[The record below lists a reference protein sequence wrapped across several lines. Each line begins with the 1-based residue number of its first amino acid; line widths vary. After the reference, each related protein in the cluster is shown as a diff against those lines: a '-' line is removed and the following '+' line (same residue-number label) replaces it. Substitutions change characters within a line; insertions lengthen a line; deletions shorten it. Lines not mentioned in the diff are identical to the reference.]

1 MKIRPALLLLF
12 VVAAAACTQEPDRQ
26 WMKPG
31 PYTVEEFHRDTADC
45 TRRGEL
51 DADCM
56 QAKGWIAVQ
65 PLQPEPP
72 KKQGGGGGRTYQ
84 IPSGH

>member
-1 MKIRPALLLLF
+1 MKIRPAPLLL
-12 VVAAAACTQEPDRQ
+12 VVLAAAACAQEPDRQ

-31 PYTVEEFHRDTADC
+31 PYTVEEFHRDTAAC
-45 TRRGEL
+45 TRRGDL

-65 PLQPEPP
+65 PLQPEPQ
-72 KKQGGGGGRTYQ
+72 KKQGGGRTYQ

>member
-1 MKIRPALLLLF
+1 MKVRRVLAL
-12 VVAAAACTQEPDRQ
+12 VVAAAATACNAPPDRQ

-31 PYTVEEFHRDTADC
+31 PYTVEEFQRDTTAC
-45 TRRGEL
+45 TRDGDL

-65 PLQPEPP
+65 PQPAPP
-72 KKQGGGGGRTYQ
+72 AQKKQGTTYQ
-84 IPSGH
+84 VPGAR

>member
-1 MKIRPALLLLF
+1 MKVRRVLAL
-12 VVAAAACTQEPDRQ
+12 VVAAAATACTSASDRQ

-31 PYTVEEFHRDTADC
+31 PYTVEEFQRDTTAC
-45 TRRGEL
+45 TRDGDL

-65 PLQPEPP
+65 PQQPLTPQ
-72 KKQGGGGGRTYQ
+72 KKQGTTYQ
-84 IPSGH
+84 LPGVR

>member
-1 MKIRPALLLLF
+1 MKLRRVLVV
-12 VVAAAACTQEPDRQ
+12 VVAAAATACASAPDRQ

-31 PYTVEEFHRDTADC
+31 PYTVEEFQRDTTTC
-45 TRRGEL
+45 TRDGDL

-65 PLQPEPP
+65 PEQPPSAQ
-72 KKQGGGGGRTYQ
+72 KKQGTTYQ
-84 IPSGH
+84 LPAPR